1 MNFLMDSQ
9 SKINKK
15 SPKIYPKSA
24 RFAPQISALRTPNAQ
39 GPPFR
44 PPLGAS
50 LADLDAQLGPQGP
63 VLGPNL
69 APKTAAESF
78 WGSAWP
84 PRRPPSWIFS
94 RFGSILGFNLDPK
107 TVPNPAKIDAKTR
120 SLWHLLFG
128 SIFGR
133 FSVPTSTPWN
143 PKSIDFPLVFQ

>member
-1 MNFLMDSQ
+1 MNLLMDSPSTNQ
-9 SKINKK
+9 KIHPK
-15 SPKIYPKSA
+15 STQNQRASHPKSA
-24 RFAPQISALRTPNAQ
+24 RFAVAQIW
-39 GPPFR
+39 GIVR

-50 LADLDAQLGPQGP
+50 LAGLGAQLGPQGP
-63 VLGPNL
+63 VWGPNL
-69 APKTAAESF
+69 APKTTAESF
-78 WGSAWP
+78 WGSTWP
-84 PRRPPSWIFS
+84 PRRPPSSIFS
-94 RFGSILGFNLDPK
+94 RFGSILGLNLDPK